1 MIGLKALRRRIVSI
15 RSTQQITRAMKMVAA
30 ARLRRAQERII
41 EARPYAD
48 KMREVLQSLSLRT
61 APEAHPLLIRREMK
75 RVELLAIT
83 ADRGLCGSFNQ
94 NVLRRVE
101 RFVRENQSS
110 YAQIT
115 LTLVGR
121 KGLDYFRRRQFSIVR
136 DYVGQFRDIDY
147 QVAAAVG
154 KDVVEDYTSEVV
166 DGVFLVYNEFRSP
179 LVQRVVMRDLLPI
192 EPLKVESDY
201 YPVEYIYEPSAEA
214 ILSELLPRYVEA
226 QIYRALLESAAGEH
240 GARMTAMDAATEN
253 AEEMIEKLTLMYNK
267 ARESAITQRCLRSW
281 AAQRPC
287 GSTKQKEEGGDN
299 DEE

>member
-15 RSTQQITRAMKMVAA
+15 KSTQQITRAMKMVAA

-83 ADRGLCGSFNQ
+83 TDRGLCGSFNQ

-101 RFVRENQSS
+101 RFIRENQSS
-110 YAQIT
+110 YAEIT

-154 KDVVEDYTSEVV
+154 KDVVEDYTSEAV

-267 ARESAITQRCLRSW
+267 ARQSAITTEML
-281 AAQRPC
+281 
-287 GSTKQKEEGGDN
+287 EIVGGA
-299 DEE
+299 EALQ

>member
-1 MIGLKALRRRIVSI
+1 M
-15 RSTQQITRAMKMVAA
+15 
-30 ARLRRAQERII
+30 
-41 EARPYAD
+41 
-48 KMREVLQSLSLRT
+48 QSLSLRT

-83 ADRGLCGSFNQ
+83 TDRGLCGSFNQ

-110 YAQIT
+110 YAEIT

-154 KDVVEDYTSEVV
+154 KDVVEDYTSEAV

-192 EPLKVESDY
+192 EPLEVESDY
-201 YPVEYIYEPSAEA
+201 SPVEYIYEPSAEA

-267 ARESAITQRCLRSW
+267 ARQSAITTEML
-281 AAQRPC
+281 
-287 GSTKQKEEGGDN
+287 EIVGGA
-299 DEE
+299 EALQ